1 MIIFLTQLPEGWSY
15 SCVSPFLVYSLPVS
29 GGREQIVSCV
39 IMAALVLLLYLVV
52 PLLASL
58 LSSLHLLFHGQ
69 LHTRH
74 IFLPIHLVCV
84 QARLALEQLLDPVQ

>member
-1 MIIFLTQLPEGWSY
+1 M
-15 SCVSPFLVYSLPVS
+15 SPFLVYSLLVS
-29 GGREQIVSCV
+29 EGGGEQIVSCV
-39 IMAALVLLLYLVV
+39 IMAALVLLLY

-84 QARLALEQLLDPVQ
+84 QARLALDQLLDPVQ